1 MEYKLMRTNIRCF
14 RSICRQYYA
23 GNYGTVKRVRRKV
36 MKDKVKKVHIEKVF
50 IFLLFTIFAGAVV
63 IVLSLGANIYKSL
76 VERDNAAYEKHLGTG
91 YIAAKIHGNDR
102 KDAIAI
108 GGFVNEK
115 QDDGIKTLH
124 IYEKIEGEWYDTR
137 IYYYDGAIREVFT
150 FREMK
155 LLRKMER
162 KLYQQKIWSYQLKE
176 QKFQF
181 P

>member
-1 MEYKLMRTNIRCF
+1 
-14 RSICRQYYA
+14 
-23 GNYGTVKRVRRKV
+23 

-150 FREMK
+150 FRENEIAPEDGTEVIPAK
-155 LLRKMER
+155 DME
-162 KLYQQKIWSYQLKE
+162 LSVEGAKISISITDTHGYTDKIVVEMRSGKE
-176 QKFQF
+176 VKA
-181 P
+181 